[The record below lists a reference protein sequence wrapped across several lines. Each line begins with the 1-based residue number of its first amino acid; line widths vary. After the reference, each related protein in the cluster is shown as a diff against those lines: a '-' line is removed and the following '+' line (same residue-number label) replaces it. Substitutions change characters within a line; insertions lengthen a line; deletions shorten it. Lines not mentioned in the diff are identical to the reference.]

1 VYVSVWLQLTL
12 PRFEHAKTKSK
23 KHLEE
28 FFERMLCLR
37 FLFFVC
43 VCEERGGSYVY
54 VCLFCLCIVSSLCA
68 FVMSVCVSCVSSLSL

>member
-1 VYVSVWLQLTL
+1 
-12 PRFEHAKTKSK
+12 
-23 KHLEE
+23 LEE

-68 FVMSVCVSCVSSLSL
+68 FVLSVCVCLVCPLSLSVGSLCVVLSVCRGAFR